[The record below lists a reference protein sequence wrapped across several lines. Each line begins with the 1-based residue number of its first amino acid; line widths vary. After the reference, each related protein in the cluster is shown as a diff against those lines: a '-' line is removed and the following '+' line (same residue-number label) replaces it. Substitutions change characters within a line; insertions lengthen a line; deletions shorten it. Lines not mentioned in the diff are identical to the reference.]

1 MSALTSLNY
10 DKYILFLF
18 NMKINGTYH
27 MMRQSF
33 GSTGRYINK
42 MQLISQWDVVPNK
55 RLSLISCTCICLSHR
70 HFSRTQYAKL
80 VCSILTEKKWRK
92 YATHI
97 YTLSEDVKKYF
108 DEEENWPTQIKIFF
122 TKVTR
127 LFSQNILNLFLSLKN
142 TSINTYIGNKSNKE

>member
-1 MSALTSLNY
+1 MSVLTSLNY

-80 VCSILTEKKWRK
+80 VCSILTAKWRK

-108 DEEENWPTQIKIFF
+108 DEEENWPTQIKFF
-122 TKVTR
+122 LPK
-127 LFSQNILNLFLSLKN
+127 SQDYFLKTFLS
-142 TSINTYIGNKSNKE
+142 YFYH

>member
-1 MSALTSLNY
+1 MSVLTSLNY

-27 MMRQSF
+27 MMQQSF

-55 RLSLISCTCICLSHR
+55 RLSLTSCTCICLSHR
-70 HFSRTQYAKL
+70 HFFRTQYAKL
-80 VCSILTEKKWRK
+80 VCSILTAKRRK

-108 DEEENWPTQIKIFF
+108 DEEENWPTQIIFL

>member
-1 MSALTSLNY
+1 MSVLTSLYY

-55 RLSLISCTCICLSHR
+55 RLSLTSCTCICLSHR

-80 VCSILTEKKWRK
+80 VCSILTAKWRK

-97 YTLSEDVKKYF
+97 YRYTLSEDVKKYF
-108 DEEENWPTQIKIFF
+108 DEEENWPTQINFF
-122 TKVTR
+122 LPK
-127 LFSQNILNLFLSLKN
+127 SQDYFLKTFL
-142 TSINTYIGNKSNKE
+142 IYFYH

>member
-1 MSALTSLNY
+1 MSVLTSLYY

-55 RLSLISCTCICLSHR
+55 RLSLTSCTCICLSHR

-80 VCSILTEKKWRK
+80 VCSILTEKWRK

>member
-1 MSALTSLNY
+1 MSVLTSLNY

-27 MMRQSF
+27 MMQQSF

-42 MQLISQWDVVPNK
+42 MQLISQWDVVPNE
-55 RLSLISCTCICLSHR
+55 RLSLTSCTCTCLSHR
-70 HFSRTQYAKL
+70 HFFRTQYAKL
-80 VCSILTEKKWRK
+80 VCSILTAKWRK

-108 DEEENWPTQIKIFF
+108 DEEENLPTQIIFF
-122 TKVTR
+122 NQSHKII
-127 LFSQNILNLFLSLKN
+127 FSKYSKFIF
-142 TSINTYIGNKSNKE
+142 IIKEYFHQHLHVHR

>member
-27 MMRQSF
+27 MMQQSF

-55 RLSLISCTCICLSHR
+55 RLSLTSCTCTCLSHR
-70 HFSRTQYAKL
+70 HFFRTQYAKL
-80 VCSILTEKKWRK
+80 VCSILTAKWRK

-108 DEEENWPTQIKIFF
+108 DEEENWPTQIKNFLP
-122 TKVTR
+122 K
-127 LFSQNILNLFLSLKN
+127 SQDYFLKTFL
-142 TSINTYIGNKSNKE
+142 IYFYH

>member
-1 MSALTSLNY
+1 MSVLTSLNY

-27 MMRQSF
+27 MMWQSF

-108 DEEENWPTQIKIFF
+108 DEEENWPTQIIFF
-122 TKVTR
+122 LPK
-127 LFSQNILNLFLSLKN
+127 SQDYFLKTFL
-142 TSINTYIGNKSNKE
+142 IYCYH